1 MLAQTYRRFWNAN
14 QEDDASH
21 EKADREVAVDGGAGS
36 LYGAAE
42 LKSQDA
48 QHETQQRDDQ
58 PFWGHHQ
65 EPEVWLTEKDEEV

>member
-1 MLAQTYRRFWNAN
+1 MLAQIYHRFWNAN
-14 QEDDASH
+14 EEEDASH
-21 EKADREVAVDGGAGS
+21 EEADREVEVDRGAGS

-48 QHETQQRDDQ
+48 QQETQQRDDQ

-65 EPEVWLTEKDEEV
+65 EPEVWLTMKEEV